1 MLTLCVD
8 EKIAAQL
15 AKDRRAVA
23 IEPERDFRRGHC
35 RATPARD
42 LATIFET
49 RIQMQT
55 RGGHENSSLMQDA
68 DLTTKSQFKLEPT
81 QMVAQNTRIITM
93 LPDPPSPVSLPFE
106 FGRI

>member
-23 IEPERDFRRGHC
+23 AEPERNLRRGHC
-35 RATPARD
+35 RVTPARD

-49 RIQMQT
+49 RMQT
-55 RGGHENSSLMQDA
+55 RGGQENSSLMQDA

-81 QMVAQNTRIITM
+81 GLHTLILFDVM
-93 LPDPPSPVSLPFE
+93 
-106 FGRI
+106 